1 MGDPLYCLH
10 NQIWTFILDR
20 CVHEN
25 IWEINYFFFI
35 SETKTNGKAY
45 IFDCR
50 YSTLCRQIVTDE
62 EGRVQEFDF
71 ESDRPR
77 VTLKGKIENSRF
89 GNSILVTQW
98 AKMQGKYTFFHVSAH
113 SELKYSPSKYYSN

>member
-10 NQIWTFILDR
+10 NQWTFILDR

-25 IWEINYFFFI
+25 IWEINLFIFFI

-98 AKMQGKYTFFHVSAH
+98 AKMRGKYTFFHVSAH
-113 SELKYSPSKYYSN
+113 CEL

>member
-1 MGDPLYCLH
+1 MQFIYILYRHGWGTLCIVYITKY
-10 NQIWTFILDR
+10 QIWTFILDR

-25 IWEINYFFFI
+25 IWEINLFIFFI

-89 GNSILVTQW
+89 GNSIHTS
-98 AKMQGKYTFFHVSAH
+98 YTMS
-113 SELKYSPSKYYSN
+113 